1 MAVNDSNT
9 PRDPGGGPAPAAS
22 SPSQSPSPSP
32 APSRRPDPT
41 RVNRITFNEI
51 VDALGLG
58 MRDFRRAPVYGLFF
72 GGVYALG
79 GILVLLSASAL
90 NMSYLSYPLAVGFG
104 LIGPFIAV
112 GLYEVSRRLE
122 TGQRLDWPGVLGVIW
137 EQRRRE
143 LAWMAFVVLFVQIM
157 WMYQVRLLL
166 ALFLGFQSFAS
177 FTAFLEVVVTTPE
190 GLMFLLIGNV
200 IGAALSVVLFSL
212 TVVSFPM
219 LLDREVDFITAMITS
234 VRSVVTSPVPMIGWA
249 LIVTVTLLIS
259 MLPFFVGLVVTL
271 PILGHAT
278 WHLYR
283 RLVPAETAE
292 AGPQSGPA
300 AHSDAAPSGAD

>member
-1 MAVNDSNT
+1 MTSSDS
-9 PRDPGGGPAPAAS
+9 AAQDE
-22 SPSQSPSPSP
+22 PVE
-32 APSRRPDPT
+32 RRPDPT
-41 RVNRITFNEI
+41 RVTAITFDAI
-51 VDALGLG
+51 VDALGAG
-58 MRDFRRAPVYGLFF
+58 MRDFRRAPLFGLFF

-79 GILVLLSASAL
+79 GIVVLLTASAL
-90 NMSYLSYPLAVGFG
+90 HMSYLSYPLAIAFG

-122 TGQRLDWPGVLGVIW
+122 KGEPLDWPGVLGVIW
-137 EQRRRE
+137 AQRRRE

-177 FTAFLEVVVTTPE
+177 FSAFVEVVVTTPE
-190 GLMFLLIGNV
+190 GLMFLLIGNIV
-200 IGAALSVVLFSL
+200 GAALSVVLFSL

-234 VRSVVTSPVPMIGWA
+234 VRAVVTSPVPMIGWA
-249 LIVTVTLLIS
+249 LVITVTLLLS
-259 MLPFFVGLVVTL
+259 MLPVFAGLLVTL
-271 PILGHAT
+271 PVLGHTT

-283 RLVPAETAE
+283 RLVPDPETGTE
-292 AGPQSGPA
+292 ASQA
-300 AHSDAAPSGAD
+300 